1 MTEISPVYLYILMRT
16 DMASMN
22 AGKAVAQ
29 GAHAANASTGRAR
42 ASNDPKL
49 HALLAEWEAQ
59 AGDHCGTTI
68 TLGVNEAQMR
78 RAVTVAQGL
87 GLHAGIFHDPT
98 YPLLD
103 GDVLHLIPLD
113 TAGFV
118 LARKSDAAWALQGLE
133 LMP

>member
-1 MTEISPVYLYILMRT
+1 MTEAPVYMYILMRT

-29 GAHAANASTGRAR
+29 GAHAANACTGRAKR
-42 ASNDPKL
+42 STDENL
-49 HALLAEWEAQ
+49 HALLAEWEA
-59 AGDHCGTTI
+59 ATGDYCGTTI

-78 RAVTVAQGL
+78 KAVEIAQAM

-98 YPLLD
+98 YPLVD
-103 GDVLHLIPLD
+103 GDVLHLIPVD
-113 TAGFV
+113 TCGFV
-118 LARKSDAAWALQGLE
+118 LTRKDARSALALAGLD